1 MTFEELSQMIPDS
14 VKLAMRNGQFHRVA
28 AAMNGWK
35 TTELPEILESFGT
48 KVANRQEKY
57 RVITDGLSALENLK
71 KG

>member
-14 VKLAMRNGQFHRVA
+14 VKLAMRNGQFHKVA
-28 AAMNGWK
+28 AVMNGWK